1 MAIIWYIFVLVYITC
16 IIRITDNKKSKQKPS
31 FRLRRRKALKEICM
45 IVA

>member
-16 IIRITDNKKSKQKPS
+16 IIRIIENKNIKYKPS